1 MNNLS
6 PVEPDLELQS
16 PRLENAGALLNLI
29 ERNHDHLKRYLPKV
43 TEIDSLEKA
52 EAHIAYCLR
61 QREARE
67 LFEFHVFLAGV
78 LCGVVRLNY
87 FEWDSKKATIA
98 YFLDAD
104 FQGQGIITKAARAVL
119 EFGFVKLELNRVEL
133 RCVTTNTGSVRIAE
147 RLGFTLEGE
156 LRESEWLDG
165 RPVNHFVFGLLHHEF
180 KQT

>member
-1 MNNLS
+1 MNDLLS
-6 PVEPDLELQS
+6 VEPNLELQS
-16 PRLENAGALLNLI
+16 PRPKNAGALLSLI

-52 EAHIAYCLR
+52 EAHIAHCLE
-61 QREARE
+61 QREAKE
-67 LFEFHVFLAGV
+67 LFEFHVFQGGA

-87 FEWDSKKATIA
+87 FEWESKKAAIA

-104 FQGQGIITKAARAVL
+104 FQGRGIITKAARAVL
-119 EFGFVKLELNRVEL
+119 EFGFVNLELHRIEL

-147 RLGFTLEGE
+147 RLGFKLEGE
-156 LRESEWLDG
+156 LRDSEWLDG
-165 RPVNHFVFGLLHHEF
+165 RPVNHFVYGLLRHEF

>member
-1 MNNLS
+1 MQLA
-6 PVEPDLELQS
+6 PDLELQS
-16 PRLENAGALLNLI
+16 PRPENAGALLSLI

-43 TEIDSLEKA
+43 TEIDSLEQSKT
-52 EAHIAYCLR
+52 HIAHCLEG
-61 QREARE
+61 REARE

-87 FEWDSKKATIA
+87 FEWDSKKAAIA
-98 YFLDAD
+98 YFLAAE

-119 EFGFVKLELNRVEL
+119 EFAFSALELHRIEL

-156 LRESEWLDG
+156 LREAEWLDG
-165 RPVNHFVFGLLHHEF
+165 RAVNHFVYGLLRREF
-180 KQT
+180 EA